1 MVDAGVTVEAEWGPC
16 CVVWA
21 AASLFAAPL
30 PTARTWPLKETDSR
44 EDLPEAEVEVTE
56 AD

>member
-16 CVVWA
+16 CVWA

-44 EDLPEAEVEVTE
+44 DDLPEAEVEVTE